1 MTAEG
6 RERLGASG
14 EFDAIVDSQITDL
27 IHDDGEAE
35 KLGEFVERLT
45 DDGVHTAMVVIAPHG
60 GLIEEYTDHQAERGL
75 FDLDT
80 TPIRQAIND
89 VFRAVP
95 IEVVFRPRDANDYFS
110 FGGPGALLVSDRR
123 RSCFGLPENIGQR
136 ELEELIMTKLCLKI
150 FR

>member
-1 MTAEG
+1 MATFSAEVTNSANRREHCLVDAGQLESIGCALGQQVRVSKSQDQFALYRWRGRGNDLQHVRKTAEG

-27 IHDDGEAE
+27 IHDDGQAE

-75 FDLDT
+75 VRSGSHSHS
-80 TPIRQAIND
+80 P
-89 VFRAVP
+89 
-95 IEVVFRPRDANDYFS
+95 
-110 FGGPGALLVSDRR
+110 SD
-123 RSCFGLPENIGQR
+123 
-136 ELEELIMTKLCLKI
+136 
-150 FR
+150 

>member
-14 EFDAIVDSQITDL
+14 EFDA
-27 IHDDGEAE
+27 
-35 KLGEFVERLT
+35 
-45 DDGVHTAMVVIAPHG
+45 P
-60 GLIEEYTDHQAERGL
+60 
-75 FDLDT
+75 
-80 TPIRQAIND
+80 
-89 VFRAVP
+89 
-95 IEVVFRPRDANDYFS
+95 
-110 FGGPGALLVSDRR
+110 R